1 MLIKTI
7 KRKPSYNSE
16 LTSLPIVTPFAENRS
31 KVPPTCRC
39 GVKHVNVVSS
49 SFVIRNNSARQFVK
63 EKRQP
68 QELPY

>member
-1 MLIKTI
+1 MIRITA
-7 KRKPSYNSE
+7 YNSE
-16 LTSLPIVTPFAENRS
+16 LTPLPIVTSFADA
-31 KVPPTCRC
+31 KAPPTCRC
-39 GVKHVNVVSS
+39 GAKHVNVVSS